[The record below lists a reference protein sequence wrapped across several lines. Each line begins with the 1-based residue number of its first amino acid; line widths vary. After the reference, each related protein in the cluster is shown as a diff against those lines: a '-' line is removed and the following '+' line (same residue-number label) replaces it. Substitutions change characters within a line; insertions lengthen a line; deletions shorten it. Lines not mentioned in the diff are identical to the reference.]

1 MQSHLEEKA
10 AFIQEKGNL
19 RLQPHV
25 VVICNDVSK
34 IAQGN
39 GCIAYAVVQTDFYY
53 EFHSIIEAMELC
65 LKAVFVFNLQFPNAA
80 YMSWL
85 YLQRAVLGIT
95 SKFDREC
102 GKVSQLLQDIK

>member
-10 AFIQEKGNL
+10 AFIQEEGNL

-39 GCIAYAVVQTDFYY
+39 GCIAYAVVQTAFTMN
-53 EFHSIIEAMELC
+53 FILS
-65 LKAVFVFNLQFPNAA
+65 
-80 YMSWL
+80 
-85 YLQRAVLGIT
+85 
-95 SKFDREC
+95 
-102 GKVSQLLQDIK
+102 